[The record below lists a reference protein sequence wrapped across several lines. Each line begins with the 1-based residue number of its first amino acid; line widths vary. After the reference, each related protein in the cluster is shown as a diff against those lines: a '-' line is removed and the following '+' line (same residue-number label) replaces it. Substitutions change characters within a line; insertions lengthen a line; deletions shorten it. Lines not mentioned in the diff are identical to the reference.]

1 MPQTGSGRLVSA
13 RYLSGHH
20 EGVEIDGHP
29 LTYLL
34 HLNGWSATKYLT
46 RLDGEHRRLGY
57 GRIATKDRKRVT
69 RWTRYGITPEMP
81 AQLAMAALH
90 GIPAEEITARPWPEW
105 LKLACIRERQLLD
118 AAWNPQ
124 TTIELLDRVAAT
136 GGPMERR
143 GFLVVT
149 GIAPLLAGAAA
160 AEPATARTQ
169 GRRIGRQ
176 TPALFDKSLA
186 ILRRQDDQLGSGQ
199 VHASARAQL
208 RLITTTLKT
217 RTCTEETTRQLYG
230 AAAEASRICAWTAY
244 DSGYHAL
251 AEEYYLVALRAASSS
266 HDPVVTANTLAFWA
280 IMRYSTGD
288 PRGAADLVH
297 GALGQALRIDSP
309 RMAAMLHARLA
320 RAHAHAGDSR
330 ASARAQNAALDA
342 YDRARDRSPEE
353 DPDCVYWVNLGELRM
368 LAGSCALNLGRPG
381 EALTQFTD
389 AEDGRRS
396 ADVYREDDF
405 PRGAA
410 IYLAREAEA
419 RIALDDLDGAVDTA
433 HRAVDHMGGVTSA
446 RGTSTLDN
454 LRSKLAARKDVPLV
468 RDFLESTA

>member
-1 MPQTGSGRLVSA
+1 M
-13 RYLSGHH
+13 
-20 EGVEIDGHP
+20 EIDGHP

-34 HLNGWSATKYLT
+34 HLNGWSATDYLT
-46 RLDGEHRRLGY
+46 RLDPVHRRLGY
-57 GRIATKDRKRVT
+57 GSIATKDRKRVT

-81 AQLAMAALH
+81 AQRAMAVLH

-149 GIAPLLAGAAA
+149 GIAPLLAGAAT
-160 AEPATARTQ
+160 AEPAVAHSR
-169 GRRIGRQ
+169 GARIGRQ
-176 TPALFDKSLA
+176 TPALFDKALA
-186 ILRRQDDQLGSGQ
+186 ILRREDDQLGSGH

-208 RLITTTLKT
+208 RLIAHTLKT
-217 RTCTEETTRQLYG
+217 KAYTDETARQLYG

-251 AEEYYLVALRAASSS
+251 AEEYYVVALRAARNA
-266 HDPVVTANTLAFWA
+266 DDLVVTANTLAFWA
-280 IMRYSTGD
+280 IMRYSTED
-288 PRGAADLVH
+288 PRGAADLVN
-297 GALGQALRIDSP
+297 GALGHTRQIGSP
-309 RMAAMLHARLA
+309 RMEAMLHARLA
-320 RAHAHAGDSR
+320 RAYARAGEDR

-342 YDRARDRSPEE
+342 YDRARDRSPQE

-368 LAGSCALNLGRPG
+368 LAGSCALNLGRPD
-381 EALTQFTD
+381 EALTHFTA

-396 ADVYREDDF
+396 ADAYREDDF

-433 HRAVDHMGGVTSA
+433 HRAVEHMGGVTSA
-446 RGTSTLDN
+446 RGTSTLDD
-454 LRSKLAARKDVPLV
+454 LRSKLVVRKDVPLV
-468 RDFLESTA
+468 REFLKSTA